1 VCVCLSVKAIILEI
15 FLGARYG
22 QKLGEIIDN
31 FDRKLFSKITHSGHC
46 LHHLLPPLK
55 PLNTVL
61 TVLGKESTITS
72 CLMLKFR
79 CIKTVLLIDARLSLD
94 DTLCVLYYFLC
105 FMCFIAF

>member
-1 VCVCLSVKAIILEI
+1 MVKSLEKSLIILI
-15 FLGARYG
+15 ANFSPRLPTLVIVYTIYFQNFL
-22 QKLGEIIDN
+22 
-31 FDRKLFSKITHSGHC
+31 
-46 LHHLLPPLK
+46 LK

-79 CIKTVLLIDARLSLD
+79 CIKTVLLIDAHLSLD

>member
-1 VCVCLSVKAIILEI
+1 MCVCLSVKAIILEI

-61 TVLGKESTITS
+61 TVLGKENIITS
-72 CLMLKFR
+72 CLMLNSR
-79 CIKTVLLIDARLSLD
+79 CILSIDACLSLD
-94 DTLCVLYYFLC
+94 DNTLCVLYYF
-105 FMCFIAF
+105 